1 MHEYWERTFGLD
13 LKEPQMGVVNTTDAD
28 SVWVSF
34 LLVLPIQPSVAFR
47 RHLKST
53 HFKLKLAL
61 NSYQVIINN

>member
-47 RHLKST
+47 RH
-53 HFKLKLAL
+53 
-61 NSYQVIINN
+61 